1 MTLMVAMSNP
11 QEKDLMVALIGRLI
25 SSAAR

>member
-11 QEKDLMVALIGRLI
+11 KEKDLMVALVERLI
-25 SSAAR
+25 SPAAH

>member
-1 MTLMVAMSNP
+1 MVAMSHP
-11 QEKDLMVALIGRLI
+11 QEKDLMVALIERLI